1 MTGGP
6 QEYKGNVKLKQT
18 DYGIEPVSVG
28 GGTIKVKDEIDL
40 EMDIFAGEPSHG
52 SR

>member
-1 MTGGP
+1 
-6 QEYKGNVKLKQT
+6 VKLKQT

-28 GGTIKVKDEIDL
+28 SGTIKVKDEIDL
-40 EMDIFAGEPSHG
+40 EMDIYPGEPSRG